1 MDITLNPQTTAFVR
15 RKLESGTYG
24 SLSELVNEALYLML
38 EHEQRLIELK
48 TEIQIGIEQAE
59 RGEWIDAE
67 TVLTRYKQE
76 DSFMNQLHYFETED
90 VLHLLIAEDEEHS
103 TMEITPNITA
113 EMNAKGELIG
123 VEILNAS
130 YFLRNFVLESVQAKL
145 MNLRLKS
152 EP

>member
-1 MDITLNPQTTAFVR
+1 
-15 RKLESGTYG
+15 
-24 SLSELVNEALYLML
+24 
-38 EHEQRLIELK
+38 
-48 TEIQIGIEQAE
+48 
-59 RGEWIDAE
+59 
-67 TVLTRYKQE
+67 
-76 DSFMNQLHYFETED
+76 MNQLHYFKTED

>member
-38 EHEQRLIELK
+38 EHEQRLTELK

-67 TVLTRYKQE
+67 TVLTALQTGRLVYE
-76 DSFMNQLHYFETED
+76 STP
-90 VLHLLIAEDEEHS
+90 LL
-103 TMEITPNITA
+103 
-113 EMNAKGELIG
+113 
-123 VEILNAS
+123 
-130 YFLRNFVLESVQAKL
+130 
-145 MNLRLKS
+145 
-152 EP
+152 

>member
-1 MDITLNPQTTAFVR
+1 
-15 RKLESGTYG
+15 
-24 SLSELVNEALYLML
+24 
-38 EHEQRLIELK
+38 
-48 TEIQIGIEQAE
+48 
-59 RGEWIDAE
+59 
-67 TVLTRYKQE
+67 
-76 DSFMNQLHYFETED
+76 MNQLHYFETED